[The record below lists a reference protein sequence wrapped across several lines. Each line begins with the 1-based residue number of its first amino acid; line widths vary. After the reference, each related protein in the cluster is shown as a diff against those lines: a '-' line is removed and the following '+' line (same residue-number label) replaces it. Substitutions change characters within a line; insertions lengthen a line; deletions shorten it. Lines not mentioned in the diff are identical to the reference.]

1 MLSPKRLL
9 NTSDLRA
16 KKALG
21 QNFLTDLS
29 TALMIVEKSRLDPE
43 SSVLEI
49 GAGLGALTI
58 PVAKTVRHVYA
69 VEKDSSLVPILENQ
83 LNSSHINNV
92 TILNRNILNLKLQ
105 EIFEKS
111 GDKLIVMG
119 NLPYNISSQVLVY
132 LIKNRH
138 FVAQAILMFQ
148 KELAERISASPGGK
162 DYGRLSVML
171 QYCATVKN
179 LTEIKSTVFFPRPKV
194 DSSVIEVRFH
204 DQLLF
209 PASDEKFLFDVI
221 KAAFGKRRKTLKNAL
236 TQSQL
241 SLKSREVLTGLEICG
256 IDPSRRAETLSV
268 EEFVHLSNTF
278 FCHSSDGQLVS
289 S

>member
-9 NTSDLRA
+9 NKSDLHA

-29 TALMIVEKSRLDPE
+29 TALMIVEKSRLEPE
-43 SSVLEI
+43 AVVLEI

-58 PVAKTVRHVYA
+58 PLAKVVRHVYA
-69 VEKDSSLVPILENQ
+69 VEKDASLVPILENQ
-83 LNSSHINNV
+83 LDLSHITNV
-92 TILNRNILNLKLQ
+92 TILNQNILNLNLQ
-105 EIFEKS
+105 ELFEKS
-111 GDKLIVMG
+111 GQKFIVMG

-138 FVAQAILMFQ
+138 IVSKAILMFQ
-148 KELAERISASPGGK
+148 KELAQRISASPGGK

-179 LTEIKSTVFFPRPKV
+179 LTEIKAAAFFPRPKV
-194 DSSVIEVRFH
+194 DSSVLEVRFH

-209 PASDEKFLFDVI
+209 SASDEKFLFDVI

-241 SLKSREVLTGLEICG
+241 SLKSREVLTGLELSG
-256 IDPSRRAETLSV
+256 IDPFRRAETLSV

-278 FCHSSDGQLVS
+278 FLNKKV
-289 S
+289 

>member
-16 KKALG
+16 KKSLG

-29 TALMIVEKSRLDPE
+29 TAKMIVEKSHLEPDDM
-43 SSVLEI
+43 VLEI

-58 PVAKTVRHVYA
+58 PVAKTVRHVHA

-83 LNSSHINNV
+83 LSSSHVTNV
-92 TILNRNILNLKLQ
+92 TILNQNILNLNFKEL
-105 EIFEKS
+105 FEKS
-111 GDKLIVMG
+111 GKKFIVMG

-132 LIKNRH
+132 LLKNRH
-138 FVAQAILMFQ
+138 FVKEATLMFQ
-148 KELAERISASPGGK
+148 KELAERISAPPGSK

-171 QYCATVKN
+171 QYCATVKT
-179 LTEIKSTVFFPRPKV
+179 LTDIKANVFFPRPKV
-194 DSSVIEVRFH
+194 DSSVIKVRFH
-204 DQLLF
+204 EQLHF

-236 TQSQL
+236 SQSQL
-241 SLKSREVLTGLEICG
+241 PLKSQEVLTSLEISG
-256 IDPSRRAETLSV
+256 IDPFRRAETLSV
-268 EEFVHLSNTF
+268 EEFVQLANMLWKFTDQN
-278 FCHSSDGQLVS
+278 SSFLE
-289 S
+289 

>member
-29 TALMIVEKSRLDPE
+29 TAIMIVEKSRLE
-43 SSVLEI
+43 SGAVVLEI

-83 LNSSHINNV
+83 LDSSHITNV
-92 TILNRNILNLKLQ
+92 TILNQNILNLNLQ
-105 EIFEKS
+105 ELYEKS
-111 GDKLIVMG
+111 GQKFIVMG

-132 LIKNRH
+132 LIQNRH
-138 FVAQAILMFQ
+138 LVTQAILMFQ
-148 KELAERISASPGGK
+148 KELAERISAPPGGR

-179 LTEIKSTVFFPRPKV
+179 LTEIKATVFFPRPKV
-194 DSSVIEVRFH
+194 DSSVIEVQFH
-204 DQLLF
+204 DQLFF

-241 SLKSREVLTGLEICG
+241 SLKNEEILSGLEISG
-256 IDPSRRAETLSV
+256 IDPFRRAETLSV
-268 EEFVHLSNTF
+268 EEFVNLSNTLLNKI
-278 FCHSSDGQLVS
+278 SE
-289 S
+289 

>member
-29 TALMIVEKSRLDPE
+29 TAMMIVEKSRLEPE
-43 SSVLEI
+43 AVVLEI

-58 PVAKTVRHVYA
+58 PVAKTVRHIYA
-69 VEKDSSLVPILENQ
+69 VEKDSSLVPILEKQ
-83 LNSSHINNV
+83 LDSSHITNV
-92 TILNRNILNLKLQ
+92 TILNQNILNINLQ
-105 EIFEKS
+105 QLYEKS
-111 GDKLIVMG
+111 GQKFIVMG

-132 LIKNRH
+132 LIQNRQW
-138 FVAQAILMFQ
+138 VTQAILMFQ
-148 KELAERISASPGGK
+148 KELAERISAPPGGR

-179 LTEIKSTVFFPRPKV
+179 LTEIKATVFFPRPKV
-194 DSSVIEVRFH
+194 DSSMIDVQFH

-241 SLKSREVLTGLEICG
+241 SLKNQEILTGLEISG
-256 IDPSRRAETLSV
+256 IDPFRRAETLSV
-268 EEFVHLSNTF
+268 EEFVNLSNTLF
-278 FCHSSDGQLVS
+278 LSKKETITHV
-289 S
+289 

>member
-1 MLSPKRLL
+1 MLSPKQLL
-9 NTSDLRA
+9 KTSDLRA

-21 QNFLTDLS
+21 QNFLADLS
-29 TALMIVEKSRLDPE
+29 TAMMIVEKSRLEPE
-43 SSVLEI
+43 SVVLEI

-69 VEKDSSLVPILENQ
+69 VEKDSGLVPILENQ
-83 LNSSHINNV
+83 LNSSHISNV
-92 TILNRNILNLKLQ
+92 TLLNKNILTLDLQ
-105 EIFEKS
+105 ELFEKS
-111 GDKLIVMG
+111 GKKFIVMG
-119 NLPYNISSQVLVY
+119 NLPYNISSQVLIY

-138 FVAQAILMFQ
+138 LVTQAVLMFQ
-148 KELAERISASPGGK
+148 KELAERISAPPGGK

-179 LTEIKSTVFFPRPKV
+179 LTEIKATVFFPRPKV
-194 DSSVIEVRFH
+194 DSTVIEINFH

-241 SLKSREVLTGLEICG
+241 SLKSEEILSSLTISG
-256 IDPSRRAETLSV
+256 IDPFRRAETLSV
-268 EEFVHLSNTF
+268 EEFVNLSNTLF
-278 FCHSSDGQLVS
+278 DTKFGNK
-289 S
+289 

>member
-16 KKALG
+16 KKSLG

-29 TALMIVEKSRLDPE
+29 TARMIVEKSHLEPDDI
-43 SSVLEI
+43 VLEI

-58 PVAKTVRHVYA
+58 PVAKTVRHVHA

-83 LNSSHINNV
+83 LSASNVNNV
-92 TILNRNILNLKLQ
+92 TILNQNILNLNFQ
-105 EIFEKS
+105 ELFEKS
-111 GDKLIVMG
+111 GKKFIVMG

-138 FVAQAILMFQ
+138 FVNEAILMFQ
-148 KELAERISASPGGK
+148 KELAERISAPPGSK
-162 DYGRLSVML
+162 DYGRLSVIL
-171 QYCATVKN
+171 QYCATVKI
-179 LTEIKSTVFFPRPKV
+179 LTDIKANVFFPRPKV
-194 DSSVIEVRFH
+194 NSSVIKVRFH
-204 DQLLF
+204 EQLHF

-236 TQSQL
+236 SQSQL
-241 SLKSREVLTGLEICG
+241 PLKSQEILTGLEISG
-256 IDPSRRAETLSV
+256 IDPFRRAETLSV
-268 EEFVHLSNTF
+268 EEFVHLANRLWKFTYRN
-278 FCHSSDGQLVS
+278 V
-289 S
+289 

>member
-29 TALMIVEKSRLDPE
+29 TAMMIVEKSRLEPE
-43 SSVLEI
+43 AVVLEI

-58 PVAKTVRHVYA
+58 PVAKTVRHIYA
-69 VEKDSSLVPILENQ
+69 VEKDSSLVPILEKQ
-83 LNSSHINNV
+83 LDSSHITNV
-92 TILNRNILNLKLQ
+92 TILNQNILNINLQ
-105 EIFEKS
+105 QLYEKS
-111 GDKLIVMG
+111 GQKFIVMG

-132 LIKNRH
+132 LIQNRQL
-138 FVAQAILMFQ
+138 VTQAILMFQ
-148 KELAERISASPGGK
+148 KELAERISAPPGGR

-179 LTEIKSTVFFPRPKV
+179 LTEIKATVFFPRPKV
-194 DSSVIEVRFH
+194 DSSMIDVQFH

-241 SLKSREVLTGLEICG
+241 SLKNQEILTGLEISG
-256 IDPSRRAETLSV
+256 IDPFRRAETLSV
-268 EEFVHLSNTF
+268 EEFVNLSNTLF
-278 FCHSSDGQLVS
+278 LSKKETITHV
-289 S
+289 

>member
-9 NTSDLRA
+9 NTSELRA

-29 TALMIVEKSRLDPE
+29 TAMMIVEKSRLDPE
-43 SSVLEI
+43 AIVLEI

-69 VEKDSSLVPILENQ
+69 VEKDSSLVPVLENQ
-83 LNSSHINNV
+83 LNSSHITNV
-92 TILNRNILNLKLQ
+92 TILNQNILNLNLQ
-105 EIFEKS
+105 ELFEKS
-111 GDKLIVMG
+111 GEKFIVMG

-132 LIKNRH
+132 LIQNRH
-138 FVAQAILMFQ
+138 CVTQAILMFQ

-171 QYCATVKN
+171 QYCASVKH
-179 LTEIKSTVFFPRPKV
+179 LMEIKATVFFPRPKV

-241 SLKSREVLTGLEICG
+241 SLKSQEVLTGLEISG
-256 IDPSRRAETLSV
+256 IDPFRRAETLSV

-278 FCHSSDGQLVS
+278 FLSKKATIAHV
-289 S
+289 

>member
-9 NTSDLRA
+9 STSDLRA

-29 TALMIVEKSRLDPE
+29 TAMMIVEKSRLDPE
-43 SSVLEI
+43 AIVLEI

-69 VEKDSSLVPILENQ
+69 VEKDSSLVPVLENQ
-83 LNSSHINNV
+83 LNSSHITNV
-92 TILNRNILNLKLQ
+92 TILNQNILNLNLQ
-105 EIFEKS
+105 ELFEKS
-111 GDKLIVMG
+111 GEKFIVMG

-132 LIKNRH
+132 LIQNRH
-138 FVAQAILMFQ
+138 CVTQAILMFQ

-171 QYCATVKN
+171 QYCASVKH
-179 LTEIKSTVFFPRPKV
+179 LMEIKATVFFPRPKV

-241 SLKSREVLTGLEICG
+241 SLKSQEVLTGLEISG
-256 IDPSRRAETLSV
+256 IDPFRRAETLSV

-278 FCHSSDGQLVS
+278 FLSKKKTIAHV
-289 S
+289 

>member
-9 NTSDLRA
+9 STSDLRA

-29 TALMIVEKSRLDPE
+29 TAMMIVEKSRLDPE
-43 SSVLEI
+43 AIVLEI

-69 VEKDSSLVPILENQ
+69 VEKDSSLVPVLENQ
-83 LNSSHINNV
+83 LNSSHITNV
-92 TILNRNILNLKLQ
+92 TILNQNILNLNLQ
-105 EIFEKS
+105 ELFEKS
-111 GDKLIVMG
+111 GEKFIVMG

-132 LIKNRH
+132 LIQNRH
-138 FVAQAILMFQ
+138 CVTQAILMFQ

-171 QYCATVKN
+171 QYCASVKH
-179 LTEIKSTVFFPRPKV
+179 LMEIKATVFFPRPKV

-241 SLKSREVLTGLEICG
+241 SLKSQEVLTGLEISG
-256 IDPSRRAETLSV
+256 IDPYRRAETLSV

-278 FCHSSDGQLVS
+278 FLSKKKTIAHV
-289 S
+289 

>member
-9 NTSDLRA
+9 ITSDLRA

-29 TALMIVEKSRLDPE
+29 TAMMIVEKSRLDPE
-43 SSVLEI
+43 AIVLEI

-69 VEKDSSLVPILENQ
+69 VEKDSSLVPVLENQ
-83 LNSSHINNV
+83 LNSSHITNV
-92 TILNRNILNLKLQ
+92 TILNQNILNLNLQ
-105 EIFEKS
+105 ELFEKS
-111 GDKLIVMG
+111 GEKFFVMG

-132 LIKNRH
+132 LIQNRH
-138 FVAQAILMFQ
+138 CVTQAILMFQ

-171 QYCATVKN
+171 QYCASVKH
-179 LTEIKSTVFFPRPKV
+179 LMEIKATVFFPRPKV

-241 SLKSREVLTGLEICG
+241 SLKSHEVLTGLEISG
-256 IDPSRRAETLSV
+256 IDPYRRAETLSV

-278 FCHSSDGQLVS
+278 FLSKKKTIAHV
-289 S
+289 

>member
-29 TALMIVEKSRLDPE
+29 TAMMIVEKSRLDPE
-43 SSVLEI
+43 AIVLEI

-58 PVAKTVRHVYA
+58 PMAKTVRHVYA
-69 VEKDSSLVPILENQ
+69 VEKDSSLVPVLENQ
-83 LNSSHINNV
+83 LNSFHITNV
-92 TILNRNILNLKLQ
+92 TILNQNILNLNLQ
-105 EIFEKS
+105 ELFEKS
-111 GDKLIVMG
+111 GEKFIVMG

-132 LIKNRH
+132 LIQNRH
-138 FVAQAILMFQ
+138 CVTQAILMFQ

-171 QYCATVKN
+171 QYCASVKH
-179 LTEIKSTVFFPRPKV
+179 LMEIKATVFFPRPKV

-241 SLKSREVLTGLEICG
+241 SLKSQEVLTGLEISG
-256 IDPSRRAETLSV
+256 IDPYRRAETLSV

-278 FCHSSDGQLVS
+278 FLSKKKTIAHV
-289 S
+289 

>member
-16 KKALG
+16 KKSLG

-29 TALMIVEKSRLDPE
+29 TARMIVEKSHLEPDDM
-43 SSVLEI
+43 VLEI

-58 PVAKTVRHVYA
+58 PVAKTVRHVLA
-69 VEKDSSLVPILENQ
+69 VEKDNSLVPILETQ
-83 LNSSHINNV
+83 LSASNVNNV
-92 TILNRNILNLKLQ
+92 TILNQNVLNLNFQ
-105 EIFEKS
+105 ELFEKS
-111 GDKLIVMG
+111 DKKFIVMG

-138 FVAQAILMFQ
+138 FVDEAILMFQ
-148 KELAERISASPGGK
+148 KELAERISAPPGSK

-171 QYCATVKN
+171 QYCATVKI
-179 LTEIKSTVFFPRPKV
+179 LTDIKANVFFPRPKV
-194 DSSVIEVRFH
+194 DSSVIKVRFH
-204 DQLLF
+204 EPLHF

-236 TQSQL
+236 SQSQL
-241 SLKSREVLTGLEICG
+241 PLKSQEVLTGLEISG
-256 IDPSRRAETLSV
+256 IDPFRRAETLSV
-268 EEFVHLSNTF
+268 EEFVHLANTLWNL
-278 FCHSSDGQLVS
+278 SDRHA
-289 S
+289 

>member
-29 TALMIVEKSRLDPE
+29 TAMMIVEKSRLEPE
-43 SSVLEI
+43 AVVLEI

-69 VEKDSSLVPILENQ
+69 VEKDSSLVPILEKQ
-83 LNSSHINNV
+83 LDSSHITNV
-92 TILNRNILNLKLQ
+92 TILNQNILNLNLQ
-105 EIFEKS
+105 ELFEKS
-111 GDKLIVMG
+111 GQKFIVMG

-132 LIKNRH
+132 LIQNRQ
-138 FVAQAILMFQ
+138 FVTQAILMFQ
-148 KELAERISASPGGK
+148 KELAERISAPPGGK

-179 LTEIKSTVFFPRPKV
+179 LTEIKATVFFPRPKV

-241 SLKSREVLTGLEICG
+241 SLKSQEILTGFRENF
-256 IDPSRRAETLSV
+256 R
-268 EEFVHLSNTF
+268 H
-278 FCHSSDGQLVS
+278 
-289 S
+289 

>member
-29 TALMIVEKSRLDPE
+29 TAKMIVEKSRLEPE
-43 SSVLEI
+43 AIVLEI

-58 PVAKTVRHVYA
+58 PVAKSVMHVYA

-83 LNSSHINNV
+83 LNSSHITNV
-92 TILNRNILNLKLQ
+92 TILNQNILNLNLQ
-105 EIFEKS
+105 ELIEKS
-111 GDKLIVMG
+111 GEKFVVMG

-138 FVAQAILMFQ
+138 LVNQAILMFQ

-171 QYCATVKN
+171 QYCATVKI
-179 LTEIKSTVFFPRPKV
+179 LTDIKATVFFPRPKV
-194 DSSVIEVRFH
+194 DSSVIEVRFY
-204 DQLLF
+204 DRLLF

-241 SLKSREVLTGLEICG
+241 SLKSQEVLTGLENSG
-256 IDPSRRAETLSV
+256 IDPFRRAETLSV
-268 EEFVHLSNTF
+268 EEFVHLSNTLF
-278 FCHSSDGQLVS
+278 LSK
-289 S
+289 

>member
-16 KKALG
+16 KKSLG

-29 TALMIVEKSRLDPE
+29 TARMIVEKSHLEPDDI
-43 SSVLEI
+43 VLEI

-58 PVAKTVRHVYA
+58 PVAKTVRHVHA

-83 LNSSHINNV
+83 LSASNVNNV
-92 TILNRNILNLKLQ
+92 TILNQNILNLNFQ
-105 EIFEKS
+105 ELFEKS
-111 GDKLIVMG
+111 GKKFIVMG

-138 FVAQAILMFQ
+138 FVDEAILMFQ
-148 KELAERISASPGGK
+148 KELAERISAPPGSK
-162 DYGRLSVML
+162 DYGRLSVIL
-171 QYCATVKN
+171 QYCATVKI
-179 LTEIKSTVFFPRPKV
+179 LTDIKANVFFPRPKV
-194 DSSVIEVRFH
+194 NSSVIKVRFH
-204 DQLLF
+204 EQLHF

-236 TQSQL
+236 SQSQL
-241 SLKSREVLTGLEICG
+241 PLKSQEILTGLEISG
-256 IDPSRRAETLSV
+256 IDPFRRAETLSV
-268 EEFVHLSNTF
+268 EEFVHLANRLWKFTYRN
-278 FCHSSDGQLVS
+278 V
-289 S
+289 

>member
-9 NTSDLRA
+9 NTSELRA

-29 TALMIVEKSRLDPE
+29 TALMIVEKSRLEPE
-43 SSVLEI
+43 AVVLEI

-69 VEKDSSLVPILENQ
+69 VEKDSSLVPVLENQ
-83 LNSSHINNV
+83 LSSSHITNV
-92 TILNRNILNLKLQ
+92 TILNQNILNLNLQ
-105 EIFEKS
+105 ELFEKS
-111 GDKLIVMG
+111 GEKFIVMG

-132 LIKNRH
+132 LIQNRH
-138 FVAQAILMFQ
+138 CVTQAILMFQ

-171 QYCATVKN
+171 QYCASVKH
-179 LTEIKSTVFFPRPKV
+179 LMEIKATVFFPRPKV

-241 SLKSREVLTGLEICG
+241 SLKSQEVLTGLEISG
-256 IDPSRRAETLSV
+256 IDPFRRAETLSV

-278 FCHSSDGQLVS
+278 FLSK
-289 S
+289 

>member
-9 NTSDLRA
+9 TISDLRA

-29 TALMIVEKSRLDPE
+29 TATAIVEKSHLEPE
-43 SSVLEI
+43 TVVLEI

-58 PVAKTVRHVYA
+58 PASRSVRHVYA
-69 VEKDSSLVPILENQ
+69 VEKDSSLVPVLENQ
-83 LNSSHINNV
+83 LIASQITNV
-92 TILNRNILNLKLQ
+92 TILNKNILNLDLQ
-105 EIFEKS
+105 ELFEKT
-111 GDKLIVMG
+111 GKKFMVMG

-132 LIKNRH
+132 LIRNRH
-138 FVAQAILMFQ
+138 FVTQAVLMFQ
-148 KELAERISASPGGK
+148 KELAERISALPGGR

-171 QYCATVKN
+171 QYCASVKH
-179 LTEIKSTVFFPRPKV
+179 LMEIKATVFFPRPKV
-194 DSSVIEVRFH
+194 DSSVVEVRFH
-204 DQLLF
+204 DQLTF

-241 SLKSREVLTGLEICG
+241 PLKNEEILSGLEISG

-268 EEFVHLSNTF
+268 EEFVTLSNILLDT
-278 FCHSSDGQLVS
+278 GIKNRNV
-289 S
+289 